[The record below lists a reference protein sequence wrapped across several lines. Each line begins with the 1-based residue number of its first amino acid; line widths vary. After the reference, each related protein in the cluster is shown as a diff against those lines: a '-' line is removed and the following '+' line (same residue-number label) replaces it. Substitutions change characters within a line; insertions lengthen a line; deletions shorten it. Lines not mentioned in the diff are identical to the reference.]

1 MFIDV
6 NRLSVPLLLYAVT
19 SLQAC
24 ANKKLIFGHRH
35 AVESKKLREARL
47 HAQLIN
53 RELVEI
59 RNNDLTMRC
68 TKPIEKSRIT
78 CTSRCIV
85 YTYICGETDPIVM
98 AKCNWN
104 SHRYSKDKHV
114 RSRSHGLSFICESG
128 VGSIGELKLSSR

>member
-68 TKPIEKSRIT
+68 TKPIEKSRIRVHLDA
-78 CTSRCIV
+78 S
-85 YTYICGETDPIVM
+85 YICGETDPIVM

>member
-68 TKPIEKSRIT
+68 TKPIDRKIANNVYISMHRIYVEKQIQS
-78 CTSRCIV
+78 
-85 YTYICGETDPIVM
+85 
-98 AKCNWN
+98 
-104 SHRYSKDKHV
+104 
-114 RSRSHGLSFICESG
+114 
-128 VGSIGELKLSSR
+128 